1 MDKRRINGP
10 EISVKP
16 IEKKNIQKNNKDDE
30 IRKNNRSID
39 NIRPICNFFF
49 FYVYIIYI
57 PFLSHSFFFFFFFFF
72 FFYYI

>member
-16 IEKKNIQKNNKDDE
+16 IGKNSIQKNNIDDE

-39 NIRPICNFFF
+39 NIRPICNYFFIYF
-49 FYVYIIYI
+49 HFNNIYI
-57 PFLSHSFFFFFFFFF
+57 FSFSFPFL
-72 FFYYI
+72 